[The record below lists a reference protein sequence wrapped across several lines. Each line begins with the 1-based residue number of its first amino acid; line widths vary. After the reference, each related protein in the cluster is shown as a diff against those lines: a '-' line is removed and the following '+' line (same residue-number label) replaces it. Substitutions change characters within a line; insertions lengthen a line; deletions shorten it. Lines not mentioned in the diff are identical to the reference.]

1 MISFF
6 KNKEKG
12 EDIISDDKSY
22 SNIAALLIHVAKIDE
37 NYEDKEK
44 EIIKK
49 TLIELG
55 AASSKVDK
63 LVSDASIIEENSNQI
78 LNFTREVKN
87 APESDKVRIIESLW
101 KIIYSDDN
109 ADMYETN
116 LMRRLAGLLY
126 IDAKIMGDLKE
137 KIKQELKK

>member
-6 KNKEKG
+6 KNKEKT
-12 EDIISDDKSY
+12 IISDDKSY

-55 AASSKVDK
+55 AENSNIDK
-63 LVSDASIIEENSNQI
+63 LISDASIIEENSNQI
-78 LNFTREVKN
+78 LDFTREVKN
-87 APESDKVRIIESLW
+87 APESDKIRIIESLW

-126 IDAKIMGDLKE
+126 IDDKLMGDLKE
-137 KIKQELKK
+137 KAKGGLKK

>member
-6 KNKEKG
+6 KNKEKNKV
-12 EDIISDDKSY
+12 DDDKFY

-55 AASSKVDK
+55 AASSNIDK
-63 LVSDASIIEENSNQI
+63 LISDALVIEENSNQI
-78 LNFTREVKN
+78 LNFTKEVKN
-87 APESDKVRIIESLW
+87 VPESDKIRIIESLW

-109 ADMYETN
+109 ADIYETN

-126 IDAKIMGDLKE
+126 IDTKIMGDLKE
-137 KIKQELKK
+137 KVKSELKK

>member
-1 MISFF
+1 MINFF
-6 KNKEKG
+6 KNKEK
-12 EDIISDDKSY
+12 DIVNEDKSY
-22 SNIAALLIHVAKIDE
+22 SNIAALLIHVAKIDK

-55 AASSKVDK
+55 AASSNIDR
-63 LVSDASIIEENSNQI
+63 LISDALVIEENSNQI
-78 LNFTREVKN
+78 LNFTKEVKN
-87 APESDKVRIIESLW
+87 APELDKIRIIESLW

-126 IDAKIMGDLKE
+126 IDAKTMGDLKE
-137 KIKQELKK
+137 KVKREFKK